1 MIEETCPEIP
11 GKPEVQQFRTHIDPK
26 EKAPVR
32 IEFGKLMPPP
42 PGEDKKKKKAA
53 KKAQPKKKGEK
64 EKKPVKYADMPKPD
78 PNTYTLD
85 LVRKAAADMQEN
97 IFPMHALGDQSNPG
111 ILPSII
117 KEVFWPP
124 EAPMEVATLI
134 ESALVYQNS
143 ANYEMAS
150 RSLEDARSKWRE
162 EVNPTKKVEI

>member
-78 PNTYTLD
+78 PKTYTLD
-85 LVRKAAADMQEN
+85 LVR
-97 IFPMHALGDQSNPG
+97 
-111 ILPSII
+111 
-117 KEVFWPP
+117 
-124 EAPMEVATLI
+124 
-134 ESALVYQNS
+134 
-143 ANYEMAS
+143 
-150 RSLEDARSKWRE
+150 
-162 EVNPTKKVEI
+162 